1 MLLVLGGALILG
13 LCRRHSPDTAA
24 ACGLAS
30 RSLPRHGNRNRIW
43 KSRYDF
49 DRSRGLRVLS
59 RVTRWPSG
67 WNVERQKHGYED
79 QDRIKRDFRDV
90 ETPTPPLLYS
100 LLVHGR
106 SLEIDQWQRVASAPR
121 ALPAKGAP
129 NVVGTPAIVGT
140 PVWVAAHVGVLGAAD
155 TDGVEGGV
163 MPLSGGSKLI
173 TGAERF
179 GFRATDGGLR
189 PPPPISVEPSG
200 IPVGPTVDPGPM
212 DEAKGGDAVADAAQ
226 VVGAVALMPPPSK
239 SAVLDSPG
247 TELPMPPD
255 APVVEPPIP
264 TDAPVIGL
272 PIPVDAAVVGLPM
285 AAGADEAPAHGA
297 PIKGAA
303 PDVVGLTPGVA
314 SSVAPRGI
322 PVCPTGALGM
332 PSGDV
337 MPSAGR
343 GETFRRACA

>member
-1 MLLVLGGALILG
+1 MIWIRPAQSRPGQQSHVAL
-13 LCRRHSPDTAA
+13 
-24 ACGLAS
+24 
-30 RSLPRHGNRNRIW
+30 
-43 KSRYDF
+43 F
-49 DRSRGLRVLS
+49 
-59 RVTRWPSG
+59 
-67 WNVERQKHGYED
+67 
-79 QDRIKRDFRDV
+79 
-90 ETPTPPLLYS
+90 
-100 LLVHGR
+100 
-106 SLEIDQWQRVASAPR
+106 EIDQRQRVASAPR

-129 NVVGTPAIVGT
+129 NVVGTPAIVGI
-140 PVWVAAHVGVLGAAD
+140 PLWVVAHVAVLGAVD
-155 TDGVEGGV
+155 TDGVECGV
-163 MPLSGGSKLI
+163 MPLRGGSKLV

-189 PPPPISVEPSG
+189 PPPPSSVEPSG
-200 IPVGPTVDPGPM
+200 IPAGPTVDPGPM

-226 VVGAVALMPPPSK
+226 APGALAAIPPPSK
-239 SAVLDSPG
+239 SVLLDSPLI
-247 TELPMPPD
+247 ELAVP
-255 APVVEPPIP
+255 A
-264 TDAPVIGL
+264 DAPVIGV

>member
-1 MLLVLGGALILG
+1 MGEVL
-13 LCRRHSPDTAA
+13 
-24 ACGLAS
+24 
-30 RSLPRHGNRNRIW
+30 RI
-43 KSRYDF
+43 SDL
-49 DRSRGLRVLS
+49 LRVNVHKIVNQSFGTS
-59 RVTRWPSG
+59 RAISYEIRSPLAVRLLLRD
-67 WNVERQKHGYED
+67 ERLGDGLPAGGKSHVAL
-79 QDRIKRDFRDV
+79 F
-90 ETPTPPLLYS
+90 
-100 LLVHGR
+100 
-106 SLEIDQWQRVASAPR
+106 EIDQRQRVASAPR
-121 ALPAKGAP
+121 PRPLKGAP
-129 NVVGTPAIVGT
+129 NVVGTPVMVGI
-140 PVWVAAHVGVLGAAD
+140 PVWVVAHVGVLGAVDA
-155 TDGVEGGV
+155 DGVEGGV

-189 PPPPISVEPSG
+189 PPPPTSVEPSG
-200 IPVGPTVDPGPM
+200 IPAGPTVDPGPM
-212 DEAKGGDAVADAAQ
+212 DEPKGGDAVADVAQ

-264 TDAPVIGL
+264 ADAPVIGV
-272 PIPVDAAVVGLPM
+272 PSPAAVVGLPM

-343 GETFRRACA
+343 GETFIRACA

>member
-1 MLLVLGGALILG
+1 MIWIRPAQSRPGQQSHVAL
-13 LCRRHSPDTAA
+13 
-24 ACGLAS
+24 
-30 RSLPRHGNRNRIW
+30 
-43 KSRYDF
+43 F
-49 DRSRGLRVLS
+49 
-59 RVTRWPSG
+59 
-67 WNVERQKHGYED
+67 
-79 QDRIKRDFRDV
+79 
-90 ETPTPPLLYS
+90 
-100 LLVHGR
+100 
-106 SLEIDQWQRVASAPR
+106 EIDQRQRVASAPR

-189 PPPPISVEPSG
+189 PPPPTSVEPSG
-200 IPVGPTVDPGPM
+200 IPAGPTVDPGPM
-212 DEAKGGDAVADAAQ
+212 DEPKGGDAVADAAQ

-264 TDAPVIGL
+264 ADAPVIGL
-272 PIPVDAAVVGLPM
+272 PIPVDAGVVGLPM

-343 GETFRRACA
+343 GETFRRAYA